1 MLLAR
6 AMKAALARKPLSI
19 LVFGV
24 VAACAS
30 QPKGGQTPHDSAAE
44 IDLSRPEPERPSW
57 PAGLVPCAKDAPEGT
72 GCAVRSTPG
81 PSEPAAASTAAAAD
95 KVWNVPVGPD
105 DPVRGPADA
114 LVTLVVFAD
123 FECPFC
129 KRGSGTLE
137 RLVAELPQDVRLVW
151 KDLPLPA
158 HAHSEPAAELARF
171 ARASQGDAGF
181 WKAHDLLYASQEILG
196 DATFRQIAGQLG
208 LPWSRAQTAIRE
220 AKFGTSIQADVAL
233 SDRVLVEATP
243 TTFVNGVKLVG
254 AQPYERTRALVDAEL
269 VKARARVASGTDRSK
284 LYAVIVSNGAQVE
297 PRTDTQPP

>member
-1 MLLAR
+1 
-6 AMKAALARKPLSI
+6 MKAAVTRIASSI

-30 QPKGGQTPHDSAAE
+30 QQPEPARAPHESATE
-44 IDLSRPEPERPSW
+44 IDLARPERERPSW
-57 PAGLVPCAKDAPEGT
+57 PPGLVPCAKDAPEGV
-72 GCAVRSTPG
+72 GCAVKSPT
-81 PSEPAAASTAAAAD
+81 EAATSQANADAAKADAD
-95 KVWNVPVGPD
+95 KVWKVPVGPD

-129 KRGSGTLE
+129 KRGTATLE
-137 RLVAELPQDVRLVW
+137 RLLTELPRDVRLVW
-151 KDLPLPA
+151 KDLPLPM
-158 HAHSEPAAELARF
+158 HAQAEAAAELARF
-171 ARASQGDAGF
+171 ARASRGDAGF
-181 WKAHDLLYASQEILG
+181 WKAHDLLYASQESLG
-196 DATFRQIAGQLG
+196 DAAFRRIAGQLG
-208 LPWSRAQTAIRE
+208 LSWAAAQAAIRE

-233 SDRVLVEATP
+233 SDRVVVEATP

-269 VKARARVASGTDRSK
+269 AKARARVESGTDRSR
-284 LYAVIVSNGAQVE
+284 LYAAIVSNGAQVE